1 MARSEKSIE
10 QKREYQRLRRA
21 TMTPEQKEEQRLK
34 NAAWRAKNPDY
45 GRNWYRANREHQLTN
60 TRKWQRVYSGVE
72 GAHGELPSGPCEI
85 CGKRAEKL
93 RFDHCHGTGQ
103 FRGWL
108 CHKCNVGLHYVENP
122 AWLEAARGYL
132 ARTSKA

>member
-1 MARSEKSIE
+1 MLETGMTDDEKAASRE
-10 QKREYQRLRRA
+10 KR
-21 TMTPEQKEEQRLK
+21 RLK
-34 NAAWRAKNPDY
+34 QAEWRAKNPHYHRDWWRKNQEQALVY
-45 GRNWYRANREHQLTN
+45 ARRALGATN
-60 TRKWQRVYSGVE
+60 PT
-72 GAHGELPSGPCEI
+72 GEMRAGSCEI
-85 CGKRAEKL
+85 CGKHADKL
-93 RFDHCHGTGQ
+93 RFDHCHTHGH